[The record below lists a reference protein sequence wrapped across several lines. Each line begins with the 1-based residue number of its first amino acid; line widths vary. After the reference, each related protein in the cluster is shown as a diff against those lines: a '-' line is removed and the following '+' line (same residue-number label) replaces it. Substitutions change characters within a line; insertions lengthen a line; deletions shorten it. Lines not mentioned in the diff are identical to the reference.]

1 MAAVSSKVRPL
12 IIREVIN
19 VINGLTHDAH
29 RCNVCSK
36 AGDDRFTWPT
46 RESVLKTVS
55 SFTRFYFD
63 WNGNL
68 KILKRRSAELCLF
81 LEYKYLC
88 VRDRVLTRYF
98 NKVSSSKTSQPPNDV
113 HVILIQFWNEEIR
126 ELVLWDRNVKDKF
139 IRSLAKELVFSRIEA
154 AVDTNCNSVDSSF
167 SVCFDAKVPVVEEII
182 KPLAIDMTKLLP
194 SFSTSFSCH
203 FGLFGIIRVE
213 LAKFLDWKFLNERG
227 SGHFKSISSFKATR
241 CVLGVG
247 INRSFNI
254 FLTSF
259 VKRVCQF
266 AFLGLGSA
274 NFLECKFFSE
284 IGSGHLNSISSFET
298 TRCVLGVGINHSFCN
313 LLTSFLKCVCQ
324 FKFLDL
330 EVATFLECKF
340 FSEIGSG
347 HLNSISSFETTRCVL
362 GVGINHSFCN
372 LLTSFLKCVCQF
384 KFLDLEVATFL
395 ECKFFSEIGSGHL
408 NSMSSF
414 EATRCVLGVRINR
427 SFCNLLT
434 SFLNCVCQFG
444 FLGLGVAKFLE
455 RKFFS
460 EIGSGHSN
468 SISSFKETLCL
479 LGVSIYCSLC
489 NLLLTYFGAV
499 CRLVFERVL
508 DVFVLIV
515 SEGRPGFQGVW
526 FIGIFRINYI
536 VFSFCKLAIRYWH
549 TLLKLEA
556 YRITLHFGILPD
568 FQFKFWYIGQ
578 FILGLLLLHWP
589 TLVVF
594 LEDFVCIVIFDRGTM
609 FVYCNFIILNE
620 NRFFEPP

>member
-98 NKVSSSKTSQPPNDV
+98 NKVSNSKTSQPPNDV

-284 IGSGHLNSISSFET
+284 IGSGH
-298 TRCVLGVGINHSFCN
+298 
-313 LLTSFLKCVCQ
+313 
-324 FKFLDL
+324 
-330 EVATFLECKF
+330 
-340 FSEIGSG
+340 
-347 HLNSISSFETTRCVL
+347 
-362 GVGINHSFCN
+362 
-372 LLTSFLKCVCQF
+372 
-384 KFLDLEVATFL
+384 
-395 ECKFFSEIGSGHL
+395 
-408 NSMSSF
+408 
-414 EATRCVLGVRINR
+414 
-427 SFCNLLT
+427 
-434 SFLNCVCQFG
+434 
-444 FLGLGVAKFLE
+444 
-455 RKFFS
+455 
-460 EIGSGHSN
+460 SN

-536 VFSFCKLAIRYWH
+536 VFSFCKVAIRYWH

-556 YRITLHFGILPD
+556 YHITLHFGILPD

>member
-68 KILKRRSAELCLF
+68 KILKRRSAELCLL

-98 NKVSSSKTSQPPNDV
+98 NKVSNSKTWQPPNDV

-274 NFLECKFFSE
+274 N
-284 IGSGHLNSISSFET
+284 
-298 TRCVLGVGINHSFCN
+298 
-313 LLTSFLKCVCQ
+313 
-324 FKFLDL
+324 
-330 EVATFLECKF
+330 FLECKF

>member
-19 VINGLTHDAH
+19 VFNGLTHDAH

-68 KILKRRSAELCLF
+68 KILKRRSAELCLL

-98 NKVSSSKTSQPPNDV
+98 NKVSNSKTWQPPNDV

-274 NFLECKFFSE
+274 N
-284 IGSGHLNSISSFET
+284 
-298 TRCVLGVGINHSFCN
+298 
-313 LLTSFLKCVCQ
+313 
-324 FKFLDL
+324 
-330 EVATFLECKF
+330 FLECKF

>member
-68 KILKRRSAELCLF
+68 KILKRRSAELCLL

-98 NKVSSSKTSQPPNDV
+98 NEVSNSKTSQPPNDV

-274 NFLECKFFSE
+274 N
-284 IGSGHLNSISSFET
+284 
-298 TRCVLGVGINHSFCN
+298 
-313 LLTSFLKCVCQ
+313 
-324 FKFLDL
+324 
-330 EVATFLECKF
+330 FLECKF

>member
-98 NKVSSSKTSQPPNDV
+98 NKVSNSKTWQPPNDV

-274 NFLECKFFSE
+274 N
-284 IGSGHLNSISSFET
+284 
-298 TRCVLGVGINHSFCN
+298 
-313 LLTSFLKCVCQ
+313 
-324 FKFLDL
+324 
-330 EVATFLECKF
+330 FLECKF

>member
-68 KILKRRSAELCLF
+68 KILKRRSAELCLL

-98 NKVSSSKTSQPPNDV
+98 NKVSNSKTWQPPNDV

-194 SFSTSFSCH
+194 WFSTSFSCH

-274 NFLECKFFSE
+274 N
-284 IGSGHLNSISSFET
+284 
-298 TRCVLGVGINHSFCN
+298 
-313 LLTSFLKCVCQ
+313 
-324 FKFLDL
+324 
-330 EVATFLECKF
+330 FLECKF

>member
-98 NKVSSSKTSQPPNDV
+98 NKVSNSKTSQPPNDV

-274 NFLECKFFSE
+274 N
-284 IGSGHLNSISSFET
+284 
-298 TRCVLGVGINHSFCN
+298 
-313 LLTSFLKCVCQ
+313 
-324 FKFLDL
+324 
-330 EVATFLECKF
+330 FLECKF

>member
-12 IIREVIN
+12 IIRE

-98 NKVSSSKTSQPPNDV
+98 NKVSNSKTSQPPNDV

-203 FGLFGIIRVE
+203 FGLFGVVRVE

-284 IGSGHLNSISSFET
+284 IGSGHLNSMSSFET

-313 LLTSFLKCVCQ
+313 LLTSFLKRVCQ
-324 FKFLDL
+324 F
-330 EVATFLECKF
+330 A
-340 FSEIGSG
+340 
-347 HLNSISSFETTRCVL
+347 
-362 GVGINHSFCN
+362 
-372 LLTSFLKCVCQF
+372 
-384 KFLDLEVATFL
+384 
-395 ECKFFSEIGSGHL
+395 
-408 NSMSSF
+408 
-414 EATRCVLGVRINR
+414 
-427 SFCNLLT
+427 
-434 SFLNCVCQFG
+434 
-444 FLGLGVAKFLE
+444 FLGLGSAKF
-455 RKFFS
+455 RS
-460 EIGSGHSN
+460 
-468 SISSFKETLCL
+468 
-479 LGVSIYCSLC
+479 
-489 NLLLTYFGAV
+489 
-499 CRLVFERVL
+499 
-508 DVFVLIV
+508 
-515 SEGRPGFQGVW
+515 
-526 FIGIFRINYI
+526 
-536 VFSFCKLAIRYWH
+536 
-549 TLLKLEA
+549 
-556 YRITLHFGILPD
+556 
-568 FQFKFWYIGQ
+568 
-578 FILGLLLLHWP
+578 
-589 TLVVF
+589 
-594 LEDFVCIVIFDRGTM
+594 
-609 FVYCNFIILNE
+609 
-620 NRFFEPP
+620 

>member
-194 SFSTSFSCH
+194 WFSTSFSCH

-274 NFLECKFFSE
+274 N
-284 IGSGHLNSISSFET
+284 
-298 TRCVLGVGINHSFCN
+298 
-313 LLTSFLKCVCQ
+313 
-324 FKFLDL
+324 
-330 EVATFLECKF
+330 FLECKF

>member
-68 KILKRRSAELCLF
+68 KILKRRSAELCLL

-347 HLNSISSFETTRCVL
+347 HLNS
-362 GVGINHSFCN
+362 
-372 LLTSFLKCVCQF
+372 
-384 KFLDLEVATFL
+384 
-395 ECKFFSEIGSGHL
+395 
-408 NSMSSF
+408 MSSF

-556 YRITLHFGILPD
+556 YRITLDFGILPD